1 MSLLQLKFSYEI
13 HNKNDNN
20 KKYIVSNSYHYTVQ
34 KHPQFY
40 LLAANTTW
48 TEGSVIANP

>member
-1 MSLLQLKFSYEI
+1 MKIILKMI
-13 HNKNDNN
+13 IIII
-20 KKYIVSNSYHYTVQ
+20 KYIVSNSYRYTVQ

>member
-1 MSLLQLKFSYEI
+1 MKFILKMI
-13 HNKNDNN
+13 IIIN
-20 KKYIVSNSYHYTVQ
+20 IVSNSYHYTVQ

>member
-1 MSLLQLKFSYEI
+1 MKFV
-13 HNKNDNN
+13 NKNKNN
-20 KKYIVSNSYHYTVQ
+20 NNNNIVANSYHYTVQ